1 MKFAL
6 PLLAALLLASLA
18 NAAELKLPSIFSDR
32 MVLQSAQAVPVW
44 GSADPGEQI
53 AVEFAGQ
60 SKRASANA
68 DGKWLVKLDAL
79 EASAESR
86 ELVVKSRTRNRT
98 VKIADVIVGEVW
110 AGGGQSNRWAL
121 TPNSAARARMASPV
135 SYFGA
140 SFWNSG

>member
-1 MKFAL
+1 MSL
-6 PLLAALLLASLA
+6 TRRHLLTSAALLLASLA

-79 EASAESR
+79 EAF
-86 ELVVKSRTRNRT
+86 
-98 VKIADVIVGEVW
+98 
-110 AGGGQSNRWAL
+110 SNNGLNASQAN
-121 TPNSAARARMASPV
+121 TFGSPV
-135 SYFGA
+135 A
-140 SFWNSG
+140 